1 MKKNVFKSASNDSKR
16 IRVDAGRDAQ
26 VLNFSKKNITTI
38 DPNLSYSVLLRIFA
52 YFLRL
57 HPCYDYKIA
66 TIMCLLCFFEL

>member
-1 MKKNVFKSASNDSKR
+1 MKKNVFMSANNDSKR

-52 YFLRL
+52 YFLRIF
-57 HPCYDYKIA
+57 PFYNCTIA
-66 TIMCLLCFFEL
+66 TKTCLLCFS